1 MPEHELWLT
10 AFFNDYLAGI
20 GLAILNMFHQKV
32 TDPAR
37 PWANWIV
44 MELFVVVLLM
54 LVVAILRSR
63 LSVEKPGTL
72 QHVFEAIW
80 EFVRTTATDVGVHHS
95 EKYVGFFGTL
105 FIFILAMNLI
115 GLIPTLESPT
125 MSPYVAPGLAV
136 CTFVYYNFWGVREM
150 GLGKYLAHFAGPIW
164 WIAWLMIPVEIISH
178 LARLVSLSFRLYGNM
193 LAGEQVTGVFL
204 RLTYVVIPV
213 IFMALHLF
221 VAFLQAY
228 IFMLLAM
235 IYVSFATAHDEIES
249 HSA

>member
-10 AFFNDYLAGI
+10 ALFNDYLAGL
-20 GLAILNMFHQKV
+20 GTAVLTAVHRPV
-32 TDPAR
+32 PDPAH
-37 PWANWIV
+37 PWSNWMV
-44 MELFVVVLLM
+44 MELFVVFLLM
-54 LVVAILRSR
+54 VTVAILRSG

-72 QHVFEAIW
+72 QHLFESIW
-80 EFVRTTATDVGVHHS
+80 DFVRTTAADVGVHHP
-95 EKYVGFFGTL
+95 EKYEAFFGTL

-125 MSPYVAPGLAV
+125 MSPYVAPGLAI
-136 CTFVYYNFWGVREM
+136 CTFIYYNVMGVKEM

-178 LARLVSLSFRLYGNM
+178 MARLVSLSFRLYGNM
-193 LAGEQVTGVFL
+193 LAGEQVTSVFI
-204 RLTYVVIPV
+204 RLTYIIIPV
-213 IFMALHLF
+213 IFMALHVF

-235 IYVSFATAHDEIES
+235 IYVSFATAHDSVES